1 MMILSFAL
9 SFQTAVL
16 FLYYKYEIFL
26 FYYIYLQVKSKWG
39 LAISAVVTVVAS
51 LLMSISIC
59 AVFGVTPSVNSGE
72 IFPYLVVIIGLENVL
87 VLTRSVVSTPLNL
100 EVRYRWWTEFFFVFF
115 SAEHG
120 LIANVERMLD
130 WLNGVRIHVTWHA

>member
-16 FLYYKYEIFL
+16 FLYYIYEIFL
-26 FYYIYLQVKSKWG
+26 LYYNYLQVKSKWG
-39 LAISAVVTVVAS
+39 LTVVAS

-100 EVRYRWWTEFFFVFF
+100 EVRNR
-115 SAEHG
+115 
-120 LIANVERMLD
+120 
-130 WLNGVRIHVTWHA
+130 

>member
-1 MMILSFAL
+1 MILSFAL
-9 SFQTAVL
+9 SFEHQ
-16 FLYYKYEIFL
+16 YYFHITFEIFL
-26 FYYIYLQVKSKWG
+26 TYYNYLQVKSKWG

-100 EVRYRWWTEFFFVFF
+100 EVRY
-115 SAEHG
+115 G
-120 LIANVERMLD
+120 
-130 WLNGVRIHVTWHA
+130 

>member
-100 EVRYRWWTEFFFVFF
+100 EVRNR
-115 SAEHG
+115 
-120 LIANVERMLD
+120 
-130 WLNGVRIHVTWHA
+130 